1 VQPFDSFTLGHFRGL
16 SGLTLEG
23 LGRINVL
30 VGANNSG
37 KSSILEAL
45 ELACDPSQM
54 WTWVSVA
61 DQRDSRSNAI
71 DRIDNLLWLFPR
83 TPELSQDHQTI
94 DLSFSGSTPFARIE
108 AEANIFLTTYDD
120 DAVAADSTEKPDI
133 WGGLQKTIA
142 AGESLG
148 TRRVVIVK
156 ISAIQRTSA
165 FPVLEFLK
173 RFRLMEGQRMIG
185 ERQNGHALRTPCAS
199 IAPLSHRTRSIHAE
213 RLSQAKESGLVGDAV
228 ALLQQFDPEI
238 QDLDILARQG
248 TFADLRIRH
257 KTLGLA
263 PLNAFG
269 DGMRRALLYALTL
282 PQVRGGVLLIDEI
295 ESAIHVKA
303 LGGVFTWLTRAC
315 EQFAVQLFASTH
327 SLEALESLLGDDE
340 QSASQVVGYHL
351 PNRSTG
357 NPITR
362 YEGGLLA
369 RLLRDRGLDVR

>member
-1 VQPFDSFTLGHFRGL
+1 MQPFDSFTLGHFRGL

-45 ELACDPSQM
+45 ELACDPMDPFS
-54 WTWVSVA
+54 WIAIA
-61 DQRDSRSNAI
+61 DQRDSRSNSI
-71 DRIDNLLWLFPR
+71 DRVDNVLWMFPFELQSDAGHRAIELNLSGANPIVALVAKIELR
-83 TPELSQDHQTI
+83 TSSPEESAEDVRGRGFGDGPLGQILS
-94 DLSFSGSTPFARIE
+94 
-108 AEANIFLTTYDD
+108 
-120 DAVAADSTEKPDI
+120 AASRRP
-133 WGGLQKTIA
+133 
-142 AGESLG
+142 
-148 TRRVVIVK
+148 RRVLVVAV
-156 ISAIQRTSA
+156 SGHTMSSEATSD
-165 FPVLEFLK
+165 FTII
-173 RFRLMEGQRMIG
+173 EGQPFLADNR
-185 ERQNGHALRTPCAS
+185 NSKLRTPCAS
-199 IAPLSHRTRSIHAE
+199 IAPLSHRDRSIHAE

-257 KTLGLA
+257 RTLGLA

-303 LGGVFTWLTRAC
+303 LGGVFTWLTHAC

-351 PNRSTG
+351 PSRSSG
-357 NPITR
+357 GVVMR

-369 RLLRDRGLDVR
+369 RLIRDRGLDVR